1 MGIESIG
8 NIISKL
14 RKEKGA
20 TQEELAK
27 HTQVS
32 TQAVSKW
39 ENGGVPDTDLLPK
52 IADFFG
58 VSIDTLFGR
67 NITDYSDIENA
78 LAKKIVETQPEER
91 FDMVFELCWVIE
103 RAMFGESKF
112 KGGCIKEL
120 QDELG
125 DKGLRYSSIRNNKG
139 FTLMGLSRR
148 LPYFLIAPDAK
159 NKNHAFFEGIDY
171 ITFFKDF
178 SDKAVFDTM
187 VFLNKREASK
197 AFTPNLLM
205 KNLKIESAKAM
216 EIIKILQ
223 KYQVINSTQIEMDDA
238 LQEIYNF
245 NPTPSFVALLIFARE
260 MIDRPNSYSYWCGG
274 DEKPYLL

>member
-27 HTQVS
+27 YTQVS

-67 NITDYSDIENA
+67 NITEYSDIENA
-78 LAKKIVETQPEER
+78 LAKKIAETKYEEQ
-91 FDMVFELCWVIE
+91 FEAAFELCWVMQKRTCE
-103 RAMFGESKF
+103 GQT
-112 KGGCIKEL
+112 IKEI
-120 QDELG
+120 QNDLG
-125 DKGLRYSSIRNNKG
+125 DQKQFYSTIFDDNG
-139 FTLMGLSRR
+139 FTLMGLSKR
-148 LPYFLIAPDAK
+148 LPYYLLVPECK
-159 NKNHAFFEGIDY
+159 NKELAFFEGIDY

-178 SDKAVFDTM
+178 SDKNVFDAM
-187 VFLNKREASK
+187 ILLNKRENK
-197 AFTPNLLM
+197 GFTPNLLI
-205 KNLKIESAKAM
+205 KKLNVDFEKAI
-216 EIIKILQ
+216 EIIKTLQ
-223 KYQVINSTQIEMDDA
+223 KYKLIKTTQIEMDDA
-238 LQEIYNF
+238 LQEIYTYDA
-245 NPTPSFVALLIFARE
+245 TPSFVAFLIFARE
-260 MIDRPNSYSYWCGG
+260 MIDRPGSWNYYCGG
-274 DEKPYLL
+274 RNKPYLL